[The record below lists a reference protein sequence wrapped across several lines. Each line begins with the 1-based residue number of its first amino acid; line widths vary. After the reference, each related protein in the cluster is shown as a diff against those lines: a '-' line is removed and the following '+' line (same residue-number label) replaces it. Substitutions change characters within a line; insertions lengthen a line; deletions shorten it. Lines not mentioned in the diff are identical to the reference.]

1 MPRRTI
7 VAVGVGALFL
17 TLLTLAAER
26 RAQAQRPASACDA
39 VREHVHDTVIV
50 FQPPSSF
57 TVCHN
62 GAVENGVVTDQSV
75 YLQLL
80 PTQGPR
86 MFDFRLHGNPGE
98 FSPAGL
104 SAWEALAARIA
115 GKLRDLDHS
124 GAPLS
129 EIAVPLEPA
138 PASSAP
144 LRPVAAA
151 RARYLNDVTPRYLE
165 ALHAVRGEA
174 RELPVVA
181 GVIRRWCGVLAAEA
195 SGTLTAEVEVRSLC
209 ANPEL
214 REGAVEATLTAF
226 EGAADKERADSARAR
241 EATLAA
247 VAHPEDSRAV
257 ADAVS
262 ALDAARLSADAVVTG
277 AHALRESSAALARDV
292 STLHVALR
300 SLDGLRPGVP
310 TYLANYSRSGTAELE
325 IESSPSD
332 ISAVGTETSR
342 AARSKVTTRFPI
354 YGRHY
359 LDIEAGIAWTGGV
372 TDSPYTTTIQG
383 NVVIQSKPV
392 DELAGLALFELE
404 PLRFLWPERHVAGL
418 LRLPVIGIPFTRDPT
433 ANFFVGAGLGW
444 TGVGSVCA
452 GPYIIRET
460 TLRDGF
466 AVNQTLP
473 AGVPFGAVTVAG
485 VHTGFFISASIDLV
499 GLFHLFVPGHA
510 PTIDALT
517 GKEK

>member
-1 MPRRTI
+1 MLRTTVV
-7 VAVGVGALFL
+7 VAVGALFF
-17 TLLTLAAER
+17 TLAAER
-26 RAQAQRPASACDA
+26 QALAQRSPSPCDA

-62 GAVENGVVTDQSV
+62 GSVENGVVTDQAV

-80 PTQGPR
+80 PTQSPR

-104 SAWEALAARIA
+104 SAWEGLAARIA

-124 GAPLS
+124 GAPIS
-129 EIAVPLEPA
+129 DISVPLEA
-138 PASSAP
+138 PAAATAP
-144 LRPVAAA
+144 LRPLAAA

-165 ALHAVRGEA
+165 ALHAVRGDA
-174 RELPVVA
+174 RELPIVA
-181 GVIRRWCGVLAAEA
+181 GVVRRWCAALASQA
-195 SGTLTAEVEVRSLC
+195 SGTLTAEAEVRSLC

-214 REGAVEATLTAF
+214 REGAVEGALKAF
-226 EGAADKERADSARAR
+226 EGAADKERAESAHAR

-257 ADAVS
+257 SDGVN
-262 ALDAARLSADAVVTG
+262 ALDTARVAAVGVIAA
-277 AHALRESSAALARDV
+277 AHALRESSGALARDV

-300 SLDGLRPGVP
+300 SLDGLRAGVP
-310 TYLANYSRSGTAELE
+310 TYLSTYSRSGIAELE
-325 IESSPSD
+325 VDSTPSELE
-332 ISAVGTETSR
+332 AVGADMTRPTR
-342 AARSKVTTRFPI
+342 NKVTTRFPI

-372 TDSPYTTTIQG
+372 PDSPYTTTIQG
-383 NVVIQSKPV
+383 NVTIQSKPV
-392 DELAGLALFELE
+392 DELAGLALVELE
-404 PLRFLWPERHVAGL
+404 PLRFLWPERHVSGL
-418 LRLPVIGIPFTRDPT
+418 LRLPVVGIPFTRDPT
-433 ANFFVGAGLGW
+433 SNFFVGAGVGW
-444 TGVGSVCA
+444 TGVGSITG

-460 TLRDGF
+460 TLRQGF

-473 AGVPFGAVTVAG
+473 AGVPFGAVTVPG
-485 VHTGFFISASIDLV
+485 LHTGYFFSASIDLV
-499 GLFHLFVPGHA
+499 GLFHLFVPVRA